1 MTTFRTPDLQD
12 LSTGKNDD
20 GNFTKTEEKI
30 RNLRALLAEQEKEI
44 SRLKNESKDRIFQ
57 SKETFSSLK
66 EDYRYPLVTSL
77 YENEGD
83 CSMEMDCQMITK
95 DDNFYNEQ
103 EASVVVS
110 KRRKRVSRTEHTSL
124 SNTKRCR
131 YHFRKDAPQ
140 DVKGYLHGTTEQK
153 RILFQDNSTFQVVK
167 PDIRKGSLSQDEFLS
182 FLRLVRTTSLQM
194 KE

>member
-1 MTTFRTPDLQD
+1 MTTFSKSDVQG

-20 GNFTKTEEKI
+20 RNFTKTEEKI

-57 SKETFSSLK
+57 SKETFSSSK
-66 EDYRYPLVTSL
+66 EDYDYPLVTSL
-77 YENEGD
+77 YEDGED
-83 CSMEMDCQMITK
+83 SSMEMDCQMITK
-95 DDNFYNEQ
+95 DDNLYNEQ
-103 EASVVVS
+103 EASVAVCR
-110 KRRKRVSRTEHTSL
+110 RRKRVSRTEHTSL
-124 SNTKRCR
+124 SNTKRFR

-140 DVKGYLHGTTEQK
+140 DINGTKEQK
-153 RILFQDNSTFQVVK
+153 RTLFQDNSMFQVVK

-182 FLRLVRTTSLQM
+182 FLRLVRTTSLQL

>member
-1 MTTFRTPDLQD
+1 MTTFSKSDVQG

-20 GNFTKTEEKI
+20 RNFTKTEEKI

-44 SRLKNESKDRIFQ
+44 SRLKSESKDRIFQ

-66 EDYRYPLVTSL
+66 EDYGYPLVTSL
-77 YENEGD
+77 YENGRD
-83 CSMEMDCQMITK
+83 SSMVMDCQMITK

-103 EASVVVS
+103 EASVAVCR
-110 KRRKRVSRTEHTSL
+110 RRKRVSRAEHTSL
-124 SNTKRCR
+124 SNTKRFR

-140 DVKGYLHGTTEQK
+140 DINGTNEQK
-153 RILFQDNSTFQVVK
+153 RTLFPDNSAFQVVK
-167 PDIRKGSLSQDEFLS
+167 PDIRQGSLSQDEFLS
-182 FLRLVRTTSLQM
+182 FLRLVRTTSLQL

>member
-1 MTTFRTPDLQD
+1 MTTFSTPDVQG

-20 GNFTKTEEKI
+20 RNFTKTEEKI

-57 SKETFSSLK
+57 SKEIFSSLK

-83 CSMEMDCQMITK
+83 SSMEMDCQMITK

-103 EASVVVS
+103 EASAAVC

-124 SNTKRCR
+124 SNTKRFR
-131 YHFRKDAPQ
+131 YHFRKDAPP
-140 DVKGYLHGTTEQK
+140 DIKGYLHGTTEQK
-153 RILFQDNSTFQVVK
+153 RTLFQDNSTFQVVK

-182 FLRLVRTTSLQM
+182 FLRLVRTTNLQM